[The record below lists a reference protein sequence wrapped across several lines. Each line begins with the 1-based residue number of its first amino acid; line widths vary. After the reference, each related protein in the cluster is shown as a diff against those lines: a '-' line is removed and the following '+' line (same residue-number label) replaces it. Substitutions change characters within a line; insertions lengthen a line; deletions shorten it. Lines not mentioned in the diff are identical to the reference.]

1 MPIELQFILLIYS
14 FILLITANHL
24 VHSIMTNLMILNSF
38 LKFYISIFISFFMV
52 QYFRLNIFNN
62 PHNTKFVY
70 F

>member
-38 LKFYISIFISFFMV
+38 LNFYISIFISFFMV